1 MKDRLLS
8 REEFLRS
15 GFRRISGLIGLVTE
29 EGRMPAQEGV
39 LIRPPGAVEEGAFLN
54 LCNKCG
60 LCADACPRKAITLVD
75 AEGEASFNTPVVE
88 PGDEPCDFCLKCV
101 DICKTGALLS
111 PENKSGLKL
120 GIAVIDRKS
129 CLSWE
134 KKIICGLCKYRCP
147 QDAVLFKDGRLPA
160 IDSLKCNGCGL
171 CRHICPTIPKS
182 VEIV

>member
-1 MKDRLLS
+1 MKERLLS

-15 GFRRISGLIGLVTE
+15 GFRRIGDLIGLVTE
-29 EGRMPAQEGV
+29 ESRMPAQQRA
-39 LIRPPGAVEEGAFLN
+39 LIRPPGAVEESAFLD

-75 AEGEASFNTPVVE
+75 AEEEASCNTPVVV

-101 DICKTGALLS
+101 EKCETGALLY
-111 PENKSGLKL
+111 PEDKSGLKL

-134 KKIICGLCKYRCP
+134 KRIICGLCKYRCP
-147 QDAVLFKDGRLPA
+147 QDAIALKEGRLPA
-160 IDSLKCNGCGL
+160 IDNSECNGCGM
-171 CRHICPTIPKS
+171 CRQVCPTIPKS